1 MASNLELNTLLTGKH
16 SMFKID
22 ISIHNIKDITDCLGI
37 SAGHIVSFYHVEQ
50 NLKINVSGF
59 IANDS
64 SVMLL

>member
-1 MASNLELNTLLTGKH
+1 
-16 SMFKID
+16 MFKID
-22 ISIHNIKDITDCLGI
+22 IIHNIKDITDCLGI